1 MGEQGGSGEATHVL
15 PDHSERFFTRYDSW
29 GIRFTF
35 HASRF
40 TSPSPLGTDQSLLP
54 VKTRVIKRRE
64 QVILRRPIRDP
75 DQRRAYMQWIAPS
88 EKDTATD
95 ALEKRLW
102 DAADQL
108 RANSGL
114 NAAQYST
121 PVLGLIFLRFA
132 DVRFA
137 KIRAGLEK
145 MASSSR
151 RGSRV
156 DEPAAYHAEGVLY
169 LTPNARFE
177 KLLHMP
183 EASNAGKAINEAM
196 RDIEKHN
203 PQLAGVLPKTYE
215 IFNSTLLKELLKRVS
230 EIPATIDYDAFGRIY
245 EYFLGEFAR
254 TEGQKGGEF
263 YTPSGIVRL
272 LVEVLE
278 PYHGRILDPACGSGG
293 MFVQSARFVAQNKK
307 NPSSELAI
315 HGQEKVAATV
325 ALCRMNLAMHGL
337 EGDIKEAITYYDDLH
352 NSTGK
357 FDFVLANPPFNVNA
371 VDKERLEAEVGKGR
385 RYPFGLPRTDNANY
399 LWIQLFYSTLSGNG
413 RAGFVMANS
422 ASDAR
427 SSEQEIRKQLIEARA
442 VDVMVAVGP
451 NMFYTVTL
459 PCTLWFLD
467 KGKQKTPRADKI
479 LFLDAR
485 QIYRQVDRAHRDW
498 TEGQIGLL
506 ANVVRLY
513 RDEEPDFTLGGP
525 EAEAKLKEV
534 FGKKLRFADVPG
546 LCKAAT
552 IKEIEAQGWSLNPG
566 RYVGVAPGEEVSD
579 EDFKEHLEAL
589 NEELEA
595 LNAQARELEVTIARN
610 VAEILEA

>member
-1 MGEQGGSGEATHVL
+1 MLWV
-15 PDHSERFFTRYDSW
+15 
-29 GIRFTF
+29 
-35 HASRF
+35 
-40 TSPSPLGTDQSLLP
+40 
-54 VKTRVIKRRE
+54 
-64 QVILRRPIRDP
+64 
-75 DQRRAYMQWIAPS
+75 APS

-169 LTPNARFE
+169 LTPNVRFE
-177 KLLHMP
+177 KLLHLP
-183 EASNAGKAINEAM
+183 EGSNAGKAINEAM

-203 PQLAGVLPKTYE
+203 SQLAGVLPKTYE

-293 MFVQSARFVAQNKK
+293 MFVQSARFVAEHKK

-315 HGQEKVAATV
+315 HGQEKGAATV

-352 NSTGK
+352 NSTGR

-371 VDKERLEAEVGKGR
+371 VDKERLEAEIGKGR

-427 SSEQEIRKQLIEARA
+427 SSEQEIRKQLVEARA

-467 KGKQKTPRADKI
+467 KGKQRTPRADKV

-485 QIYRQVDRAHRDW
+485 HIYRQVDRAHRDW
-498 TEGQIGLL
+498 TEGQIGFL

-513 RDEEPDFTLGGP
+513 RGEEPDFTLGGT

-534 FGKKLRFADVPG
+534 FGKKLKFSDVPG

-552 IKEIEAQGWSLNPG
+552 IKEIDAQGWSLNPG
-566 RYVGVAPGEEVSD
+566 RYVGVAPGEDVSD
-579 EDFKEHLEAL
+579 EDFKEQLETL

-595 LNAQARELEVTIARN
+595 LNAQARDLEQTIARN
-610 VAEILEA
+610 VAEILRS